1 MIEMFM
7 GAMMKMKIMIAYVMT
22 AVGLF
27 VLSGCT
33 RADETASV
41 ETVDNQQAAQV
52 GATTESLPDRLPQD
66 GPDFMSSEWS
76 VRVRDVAPMY
86 YLVEQPSG
94 WDGNT
99 YFAVFLTETGQQIA
113 EFEFH
118 VYAEAFTL
126 ALGDNTG
133 FEVDG
138 EPAQI
143 DRADSGAVLEEF
155 RGGRWG
161 YSATKLYW
169 YFVESFEAGTIVTVL
184 IHEDHTALIT
194 EQFEFIRS

>member
-1 MIEMFM
+1 M
-7 GAMMKMKIMIAYVMT
+7 GAMMKMKMKLMAAYVMT

-33 RADETASV
+33 RADEAASV

-52 GATTESLPDRLPQD
+52 GAATESLPDRLPQD

-76 VRVRDVAPMY
+76 VRVRDVAPVY

-126 ALGDNTG
+126 ALGSRANAV
-133 FEVDG
+133 VDT
-138 EPAQI
+138 EPART
-143 DRADSGAVLEEF
+143 DRADVSALHQSF
-155 RGGRWG
+155 RGSRWG
-161 YSATKLYW
+161 IEEKNLIW
-169 YFVESFEAGTIVTVL
+169 YLFESSEARTSVRAV

>member
-1 MIEMFM
+1 M
-7 GAMMKMKIMIAYVMT
+7 GAMMKMKLTVAYVMI

-33 RADETASV
+33 RVDKTASV

-52 GATTESLPDRLPQD
+52 GATTESPPDRLPQD

-138 EPAQI
+138 EPAVVVE
-143 DRADSGAVLEEF
+143 ATSGTLMEEF
-155 RGGRWG
+155 RQSRWG
-161 YSATKLYW
+161 YDAGKLRW
-169 YFVESFEAGTIVTVL
+169 YFFESLEARTIVRAM
-184 IHEDHTALIT
+184 IQEDHTALIT